1 MSTGNR
7 CVIYDDIEAPAEAR
21 SVGDLV
27 RRLKPILSE
36 LAYYGV
42 TGETAVLEAHEEW
55 RSQYT
60 DRLRDET
67 QQNAKKGVAARAHAE
82 PYEDSRHAPRDAER
96 HAARDAERHAP
107 RDAERHAARDAE
119 RHAPRDAERHA
130 PRAAERHVSRDAR
143 SSRANYQDSLPEGF
157 RAEPPA
163 RAMVGSRDDIQKPRR
178 FENEIPSEPIMRAN
192 SGIYTPSRVNSSGVP
207 RALLAIM
214 SGTHPS
220 LKD

>member
-7 CVIYDDIEAPAEAR
+7 CVIYDDIEALDEAR
-21 SVGDLV
+21 SVSDLV

-67 QQNAKKGVAARAHAE
+67 QQNAKKSVAARAHAE

-96 HAARDAERHAP
+96 HASRDTV
-107 RDAERHAARDAE
+107 

-143 SSRANYQDSLPEGF
+143 SSRANYPDSLPDGF

>member
-7 CVIYDDIEAPAEAR
+7 CVIYDEIEGLSEAR
-21 SVGDLV
+21 TVVDLV

-60 DRLRDET
+60 DRLRDEST
-67 QQNAKKGVAARAHAE
+67 QPAQQAGGFGAHA
-82 PYEDSRHAPRDAER
+82 APTFTE
-96 HAARDAERHAP
+96 
-107 RDAERHAARDAE
+107 
-119 RHAPRDAERHA
+119 A
-130 PRAAERHVSRDAR
+130 PRAPKQEPRPATRGPSRESFSTGGSSRESQVPRAAGR
-143 SSRANYQDSLPEGF
+143 SSGSGHTGSSGHTSSGHQRSMRGSEREFDQDDT
-157 RAEPPA
+157 
-163 RAMVGSRDDIQKPRR
+163 RDPM
-178 FENEIPSEPIMRAN
+178 PLRAN
-192 SGIYTPSRVNSSGVP
+192 SGIYTPGKVNSAGVP

>member
-7 CVIYDDIEAPAEAR
+7 CVIYDEIEGLSEAR
-21 SVGDLV
+21 TVADLV

-60 DRLRDET
+60 DRLRDEST
-67 QQNAKKGVAARAHAE
+67 QPAEQAGGFGAHA
-82 PYEDSRHAPRDAER
+82 APTFTE
-96 HAARDAERHAP
+96 
-107 RDAERHAARDAE
+107 
-119 RHAPRDAERHA
+119 A
-130 PRAAERHVSRDAR
+130 PRAPKQEPRPATRGPSRESFSTGGSSRESQVPRAVGR
-143 SSRANYQDSLPEGF
+143 SSSGSHASGSHASSGHASSGHQRSMRGSERDINQDDPM
-157 RAEPPA
+157 P
-163 RAMVGSRDDIQKPRR
+163 
-178 FENEIPSEPIMRAN
+178 MRAN
-192 SGIYTPSRVNSSGVP
+192 SGIYTPGKVNSTGVP

>member
-7 CVIYDDIEAPAEAR
+7 CVIYDEIEELSEAR
-21 SVGDLV
+21 TVADLV

-60 DRLRDET
+60 DRLRDEST
-67 QQNAKKGVAARAHAE
+67 QPAAQAGGFAAPAAHAAHAAPTFTEMPRVQRQELRAARPSGRE
-82 PYEDSRHAPRDAER
+82 SFSSDGSSRESQASRPS
-96 HAARDAERHAP
+96 ARP
-107 RDAERHAARDAE
+107 
-119 RHAPRDAERHA
+119 
-130 PRAAERHVSRDAR
+130 SGR
-143 SSRANYQDSLPEGF
+143 SSGHASSGHASSGHTADRDSYP
-157 RAEPPA
+157 
-163 RAMVGSRDDIQKPRR
+163 SDRDPM
-178 FENEIPSEPIMRAN
+178 PMRAN
-192 SGIYTPSRVNSSGVP
+192 SGIYTPGKVNSSGVP

>member
-7 CVIYDDIEAPAEAR
+7 CVIYDEIEGLSEAR
-21 SVGDLV
+21 TVVDLV

-42 TGETAVLEAHEEW
+42 TGETAVLESHEEW

-60 DRLRDET
+60 DRLRDEST
-67 QQNAKKGVAARAHAE
+67 QPAQQAGGFGAHA
-82 PYEDSRHAPRDAER
+82 APTFTE
-96 HAARDAERHAP
+96 
-107 RDAERHAARDAE
+107 
-119 RHAPRDAERHA
+119 A
-130 PRAAERHVSRDAR
+130 PRAPKQEPRPATRGPSRESFSTGGSSRESQVPRAAGR
-143 SSRANYQDSLPEGF
+143 SSGSGHTGSSGHTSSGHQRSMRGSEREFDQDDT
-157 RAEPPA
+157 
-163 RAMVGSRDDIQKPRR
+163 RDPM
-178 FENEIPSEPIMRAN
+178 PLRAN
-192 SGIYTPSRVNSSGVP
+192 SGIYTPGKVNSAGVP

>member
-7 CVIYDDIEAPAEAR
+7 CVIYDDIEALDEAR
-21 SVGDLV
+21 SVSDLV

-67 QQNAKKGVAARAHAE
+67 QQNAKKSVAARAHAE

-96 HAARDAERHAP
+96 HAPRDAERHAP
-107 RDAERHAARDAE
+107 RDAERHASRDTV

-143 SSRANYQDSLPEGF
+143 SSRANYPDSLPDGF

>member
-1 MSTGNR
+1 MATGNR
-7 CVIYDDIEAPAEAR
+7 CVIYDDIDALSEAR
-21 SVGDLV
+21 TVADLV

-67 QQNAKKGVAARAHAE
+67 PPAAPSGAAARSEPMTAPMESRSAAKQSARPPSREQFSAGGHASSR
-82 PYEDSRHAPRDAER
+82 PTAASSASGPASSRPTAATGRTAVGGRTSGTHQRSMQNEDSDPM
-96 HAARDAERHAP
+96 P
-107 RDAERHAARDAE
+107 
-119 RHAPRDAERHA
+119 
-130 PRAAERHVSRDAR
+130 
-143 SSRANYQDSLPEGF
+143 
-157 RAEPPA
+157 
-163 RAMVGSRDDIQKPRR
+163 
-178 FENEIPSEPIMRAN
+178 MRAN
-192 SGIYTPSRVNSSGVP
+192 SGIYTPGRVNSTGVP

>member
-1 MSTGNR
+1 MATGNR
-7 CVIYDDIEAPAEAR
+7 CVIYDDIDALSEAR
-21 SVGDLV
+21 TVADLV

-67 QQNAKKGVAARAHAE
+67 PQPAAPPGAAGGHSSHGGHGSHGGHSGSSRSEPAFTEPPRTSTQDSRTSARPAARPASREQFSASGHGASTASSRTGTHQRSMQN
-82 PYEDSRHAPRDAER
+82 EDSDPM
-96 HAARDAERHAP
+96 P
-107 RDAERHAARDAE
+107 
-119 RHAPRDAERHA
+119 
-130 PRAAERHVSRDAR
+130 
-143 SSRANYQDSLPEGF
+143 
-157 RAEPPA
+157 
-163 RAMVGSRDDIQKPRR
+163 
-178 FENEIPSEPIMRAN
+178 MRAN
-192 SGIYTPSRVNSSGVP
+192 SGIYTPGRVNSTGVP

>member
-7 CVIYDDIEAPAEAR
+7 CVIYDEIEGLSEAR
-21 SVGDLV
+21 TVADLV
-27 RRLKPILSE
+27 RRLKPILAE

-60 DRLRDET
+60 DRLRDEST
-67 QQNAKKGVAARAHAE
+67 QPAQQAGGFGAHA
-82 PYEDSRHAPRDAER
+82 APTFTE
-96 HAARDAERHAP
+96 
-107 RDAERHAARDAE
+107 
-119 RHAPRDAERHA
+119 A
-130 PRAAERHVSRDAR
+130 PRAPKQEQRPATRGPSRESFSTGGQPQESQVSRAAGR
-143 SSRANYQDSLPEGF
+143 SSAGSHASSHAGSHASSQRSIRDGHRDAN
-157 RAEPPA
+157 
-163 RAMVGSRDDIQKPRR
+163 RDAHRGGDRDAHQVDDRDPM
-178 FENEIPSEPIMRAN
+178 PMRAN
-192 SGIYTPSRVNSSGVP
+192 SGIYTPGKVNSAGVP

>member
-1 MSTGNR
+1 MATGNR
-7 CVIYDDIEAPAEAR
+7 CVIYDDIDALSEAR
-21 SVGDLV
+21 TVADLV

-67 QQNAKKGVAARAHAE
+67 PPAASSGAATRSEPMAAPMESRSATKQSARPPSREQFSTGGHASSRPTAASSTGGHASSRPTAASGAGGHASSRPTAASGRTAAGVRTSGTQQRSMQN
-82 PYEDSRHAPRDAER
+82 EDSDPM
-96 HAARDAERHAP
+96 P
-107 RDAERHAARDAE
+107 
-119 RHAPRDAERHA
+119 
-130 PRAAERHVSRDAR
+130 
-143 SSRANYQDSLPEGF
+143 
-157 RAEPPA
+157 
-163 RAMVGSRDDIQKPRR
+163 
-178 FENEIPSEPIMRAN
+178 MRAN
-192 SGIYTPSRVNSSGVP
+192 SGIYTPGRVNSTGVP

>member
-7 CVIYDDIEAPAEAR
+7 CVIYDEIEGLSEAR
-21 SVGDLV
+21 TVADLV

-60 DRLRDET
+60 DRLRDEST
-67 QQNAKKGVAARAHAE
+67 QPAQQAGGFGAHA
-82 PYEDSRHAPRDAER
+82 APTFTE
-96 HAARDAERHAP
+96 
-107 RDAERHAARDAE
+107 
-119 RHAPRDAERHA
+119 A
-130 PRAAERHVSRDAR
+130 PRAPKQEPRPATRGPSRESFSTGGSSRESQVPRAAGR
-143 SSRANYQDSLPEGF
+143 SSGSGHTGSSGHAGSHASSHTGSHASGHTGSHAGSGHQRSMRGSEREFDQDDT
-157 RAEPPA
+157 
-163 RAMVGSRDDIQKPRR
+163 RDPM
-178 FENEIPSEPIMRAN
+178 PLRAN
-192 SGIYTPSRVNSSGVP
+192 SGIYTPGKVNSAGVP

>member
-7 CVIYDDIEAPAEAR
+7 CVIYDEIEGLSEAR
-21 SVGDLV
+21 TVADLV

-60 DRLRDET
+60 DRLRDEST
-67 QQNAKKGVAARAHAE
+67 QPAEQAGGFGAHA
-82 PYEDSRHAPRDAER
+82 APTFTE
-96 HAARDAERHAP
+96 
-107 RDAERHAARDAE
+107 
-119 RHAPRDAERHA
+119 A
-130 PRAAERHVSRDAR
+130 PRAPKQEPRPATRGPSRESFSTGGSSRESQVPRAVGR
-143 SSRANYQDSLPEGF
+143 SSSGSHTGGSHTGSSHASGSHASGSHASSSHASSGHQRSMRGSERDINQDDPM
-157 RAEPPA
+157 P
-163 RAMVGSRDDIQKPRR
+163 
-178 FENEIPSEPIMRAN
+178 MRAN
-192 SGIYTPSRVNSSGVP
+192 SGIYTPGKVNSTGVP

>member
-7 CVIYDDIEAPAEAR
+7 CVIYDDIEALDEAR
-21 SVGDLV
+21 SVSDLV

-67 QQNAKKGVAARAHAE
+67 QQNAKKSVAARAHAE

-96 HAARDAERHAP
+96 HAPRDAERHAP
-107 RDAERHAARDAE
+107 RDAE

-143 SSRANYQDSLPEGF
+143 SSRANYPDSLPDGF